1 MEIKVWA
8 QMFFEDGSVTEGIR
22 INADVFDNTSIM
34 KEIAIKLLS
43 SVNRQEGML
52 LVWGAGEMFNRY
64 YSISS

>member
-1 MEIKVWA
+1 
-8 QMFFEDGSVTEGIR
+8 MFFEDGSVTEGIR